1 MFMRPLFTYNL
12 FGVFTDYIMRVFQNY
27 LLVTTISLFSF
38 LIASLILTP
47 SDTIARDSSTQ
58 STTISNKALKNRT
71 IHLLKKLSIPPT
83 APPQTS
89 TGDTQTEE
97 CPVSL
102 LFEGDQQQQ
111 TLLREFRDEVLAQHD
126 KGIDYIKRYYLH
138 SPEITLIILTDD
150 DIRLH
155 THRIFLAIF
164 PIASALIKTGEAQLS
179 EHLLDDA
186 DKLLN
191 EIAHKAS
198 SSLRETVKLAK
209 SDLIKKEIFE
219 ELNIKIIK

>member
-1 MFMRPLFTYNL
+1 MRKLFTYNRS
-12 FGVFTDYIMRVFQNY
+12 GVCTNYIMRIFQNY
-27 LLVTTISLFSF
+27 LLVTTISLLSF
-38 LIASLILTP
+38 LMASLILTP
-47 SDTIARDSSTQ
+47 ADAIARDSSAQ
-58 STTISNKALKNRT
+58 STTISDKALKNQDD
-71 IHLLKKLSIPPT
+71 PPPDKAIT
-83 APPQTS
+83 TSTESPQTS
-89 TGDTQTEE
+89 TGITKAEE

-102 LFEGDQQQQ
+102 IFEGDQQQQ
-111 TLLREFRDEVLAQHD
+111 VLLRDFRDEVLAQHD

-155 THRIFLAIF
+155 THRILLAIF
-164 PIASALIKTGEAQLS
+164 PIASALIRTGEAQLS

-198 SSLRETVKLAK
+198 SSLRETIKLAK
-209 SDLIKKEIFE
+209 SDIIKKEIFE

>member
-1 MFMRPLFTYNL
+1 MFMRPLFTYNR
-12 FGVFTDYIMRVFQNY
+12 FGVFTNYIMRIFQNY

-38 LIASLILTP
+38 LMASLILTP
-47 SDTIARDSSTQ
+47 SDTIARESSAQ
-58 STTISNKALKNRT
+58 STTISNKALKNQDDQ
-71 IHLLKKLSIPPT
+71 PPDKVIKT
-83 APPQTS
+83 SSESPQTS

-102 LFEGDQQQQ
+102 IFEGDQQQQ
-111 TLLREFRDEVLAQHD
+111 DLLRDFRDEVLAQHD
-126 KGIDYIKRYYLH
+126 KGIDYIKSYYLH

-198 SSLRETVKLAK
+198 SSLRETIKLAK
-209 SDLIKKEIFE
+209 SDIIKKEIFE

>member
-1 MFMRPLFTYNL
+1 MRSFFTYNL
-12 FGVFTDYIMRVFQNY
+12 LGIFINYIMRVFQNY
-27 LLVTTISLFSF
+27 SLVTSISLFAF
-38 LIASLILTP
+38 LIAPLILTP
-47 SDTIARDSSTQ
+47 SETIARDSSTQ
-58 STTISNKALKNRT
+58 STTISNKSLKNT
-71 IHLLKKLSIPPT
+71 DDQHPEKALS
-83 APPQTS
+83 TS
-89 TGDTQTEE
+89 TAAPQASTRDTKTEE

-102 LFEGDQQQQ
+102 IFEGDQQQHA
-111 TLLREFRDEVLAQHD
+111 LLREFRDEVLAQHD

-155 THRIFLAIF
+155 TLRLFHAIF

-198 SSLRETVKLAK
+198 SSLRETIKLAK
-209 SDLIKKEIFE
+209 SDIIKKEIFE
-219 ELNIKIIK
+219 ELSIKIIK